1 MVDRLTRCIL
11 SWEVVPA
18 RTTEVMQAILDRC
31 PSAKR
36 YYSDEF
42 STYQSLVYADG
53 THSPMPDKSETYSVE
68 GVNAD
73 VRQYLA
79 RLARRSRC
87 FSRCLQALR
96 RAVKL
101 FVSCYNQRQLHK
113 HRYPQYASHLIDFV

>member
-1 MVDRLTRCIL
+1 
-11 SWEVVPA
+11 
-18 RTTEVMQAILDRC
+18 MQAILDRC
-31 PSAKR
+31 PPATR

-53 THSPMPDKSETYSVE
+53 RHYPMPNKSETYSVE

-87 FSRCLQALR
+87 FSRCLHALR

-113 HRYPQYASHLIDFV
+113 HSYPQYASHLIDFL